1 MKRRLK
7 MSDRIVKWKLIR
19 ELPSKNKVVYIA
31 RLINESS
38 IIPLDRH
45 DKYVLKILD
54 SDNDSGI
61 NINTIR
67 LNIRLSLMG
76 ISPSVLDYNDNP
88 DKTMYFVNKL
98 YMANGSE
105 YIVILNQ
112 LYDDYCHTQ
121 PLGSIGINRNQLNK
135 LYRAY
140 MTRLIVL
147 YNQLARIGVC
157 SFDTKNENIV
167 VNYNQNYEI
176 IDMRLIDIDYN
187 RIMIVKNP
195 PDLTIRVFYTAM
207 LLMNFTV
214 ASLYTYHN
222 KQRLLGFYRI
232 IFNTAIVGIYSLD
245 IDDIQSDKILEEF
258 QKLVP
263 RTKYNITWRSMM
275 WCYWNK
281 HRDTRTF
288 TDCTNVEQDFM
299 FERILEEIVKM
310 LV

>member
-1 MKRRLK
+1 

-45 DKYVLKILD
+45 DKYVIKILD
-54 SDNDSGI
+54 SDNDNGI

-76 ISPSVLDYNDNP
+76 IVPSVLDYNDHSNESMNQ
-88 DKTMYFVNKL
+88 KSMYFVNKL
-98 YMANGSE
+98 YMSNGSE
-105 YIVILNQ
+105 YIVNLNQ

-157 SFDTKNENIV
+157 TFDTKNENIV

-245 IDDIQSDKILEEF
+245 IDDIQSNEILEEF

-288 TDCTNVEQDFM
+288 TDCTEVEQDFM
-299 FERILEEIVKM
+299 FERILGEIVKM